1 MKNPNGYG
9 SITKLTGNRR
19 RPFMVRVTTGKEF
32 DFERKISRQKQSVLG
47 YYASRSEAMIALAEY
62 NKNPYKL
69 DKAATTISDIWNLI
83 KDTVDVS
90 DSRKKVYKSCYDK
103 YVSAIA
109 GYKVKDIRANLLQDL
124 IDAIPHGYSTQSN
137 VRSVLNH
144 IFNHAIMSGVIDRS
158 YMEYVKLEPQ
168 NTQIERD
175 LYSNDEIKAIW
186 DHEGVLEYDFTLI
199 LLYQGMRIKEL
210 RELPKENVDL
220 KECTITITEAKNE
233 QSKRVIPIHK
243 KVLPIIERYMDSDNL
258 LLIGMKKNSYENFIR
273 ATSGH
278 KPYDARHTFASKANE
293 LGIPKL
299 TIQRLMG
306 HKPDSILEQAY
317 IHLSIEELSTCL
329 NKIEYL

>member
-19 RPFMVRVTTGKEF
+19 RPFMVRVSTGREF
-32 DFERKISRQKQSVLG
+32 DFEKKIGRQKQAVLG

-90 DSRKKVYKSCYDK
+90 DNRKKVYKTCYDK
-103 YVSAIA
+103 YVSAI
-109 GYKVKDIRANLLQDL
+109 GNYKVKDVKANLLQDL
-124 IDAIPHGYSTQSN
+124 INAIPHGYSTQSN
-137 VRSVLNH
+137 VRAVLNH
-144 IFNHAIMSGVIDRS
+144 IFNHAIMSGIIDRS
-158 YMEYVKLEPQ
+158 YMEYVKLDAQE
-168 NTQIERD
+168 TQIERD
-175 LYSNDEIKAIW
+175 LYTKEDIKSFW
-186 DHEGVLEYDFTLI
+186 DHEGILEYDFTLM

-210 RELPKENVDL
+210 RDIAKENVNL
-220 KECTITITEAKNE
+220 EECTITITEAKNE

-243 KVLPIIERYMDSDNL
+243 KVLPIIERYMASDDL
-258 LLIGMKKNSYENFIR
+258 LLTAINKTTYESFVR
-273 ATSGH
+273 DKLSH

-317 IHLSIEELSTCL
+317 IHLSMAELSTSL
-329 NKIEYL
+329 NMIEY